1 MEKKGKYLL
10 GLFCALALA
19 LGFMWPEAA
28 NAETTLPEEV
38 AHTSHDGW
46 TELTA
51 ETRILAS
58 GSKYYLTSDVVLN
71 KQLICNSNVILC
83 LNGYEL
89 TVKDVLKGGIKIPK
103 GAALTICDCRPEAPQ
118 DVFKSPATGET
129 VTVNGGRIR
138 GSQCTDGII
147 YVDGGSL
154 TIYGGS
160 VVGNANRGIN
170 IVLGTFIMNGGAIL
184 HNKGGSGAG
193 VQVSGGSF
201 TMNGGIISNNESTGD
216 GGGVQLTGSNPQLTL
231 AGGTISNNT
240 AMKNGGGVYVS
251 PVSFSLSGDMV
262 IKDNSATG
270 NGKNVYF
277 FNINDDKAIN
287 IGQLKNTVPISMY
300 IYNQIKF
307 TNGWSASMGSADPAR
322 YFTSENTKYNILSDG
337 VELYMTKH
345 SHSWETSWQSA
356 DGYHWHNCSAEG
368 CFITENIGKDG
379 YGAHVGSDDGDCT
392 TMLKC
397 TTCDVEMIAAK
408 EHSFGTSPSNKVATA
423 ATCTEVATYYVK
435 CDNENCSQVSSAKTV
450 SSGTVDPDAHKPA
463 EDWTQEGDKHYHAC
477 ENGCDAHL
485 DEADCSGGTATC
497 AAKAVCSVCSNEYG
511 SVDANNHAW
520 STAWSSDD
528 THHWHECTNA
538 GCPVT
543 ANADKDGYA
552 THTPEVD
559 DGNCTTPIQCSVCNA
574 VTTAAK
580 TSHSF
585 NEKPSDRQA
594 AAATCTAPATYYV
607 QCDNCSAVTKEK
619 TIAQGEAAGHAWSSE
634 WSKDG
639 AGHWYACTREGCVEK
654 NNAATHT
661 PEADDGDCT
670 TAIRCSVCDWV
681 TTLARDKHSFT
692 TKASQSVAAE
702 ATCTE
707 ATIYYVQCDNCKTI
721 SQDKKV
727 AVGEALGH
735 SWTSAW
741 SSDDTHHWHECV
753 CEGCALQDKAQM
765 DGYGAHSYDNAF
777 DATCN
782 TCGYKRA
789 VSVPIV
795 TPPSYDIT
803 LPSIDHGTIAADA
816 KSARKGELVTIT
828 AVPDEGFA
836 LDTLTVTDQRGKTVA
851 LTDNDDESFSFIMPS
866 GRITIEAT
874 FTEIVP
880 EAPVVFVDAREGD
893 WFYSDVVFVSE
904 RGLMVGVDENHFAP
918 HKLTSRAMLVTVLYR
933 LEGEP
938 AAERS
943 GFSDVAE
950 DAWYSGAVAWA
961 EENGIVS
968 GHTDGTF
975 APNAAM
981 SREQMATILYRYA
994 CVKGYDTS
1002 ARADLSGYNDQD
1014 DISTYAKEALSWC
1027 KAVGIV
1033 GGVNETT
1040 LSPQSGAERAQ
1051 VAAMLHRF
1059 IERFQA

>member
-58 GSKYYLTSDVVLN
+58 GSKYYLKSDVVLN

-216 GGGVQLTGSNPQLTL
+216 GGGVQLTGLNPQLTL

-262 IKDNSATG
+262 IKDNSATE

-287 IGQLKNTVPISMY
+287 IGQLKNTVPISIY

-322 YFTSENTKYNILSDG
+322 YFTSENTGYNILSDG

-497 AAKAVCSVCSNEYG
+497 VAKAVCSVCSNEYG

-528 THHWHECTNA
+528 THHWH
-538 GCPVT
+538 
-543 ANADKDGYA
+543 
-552 THTPEVD
+552 
-559 DGNCTTPIQCSVCNA
+559 
-574 VTTAAK
+574 
-580 TSHSF
+580 
-585 NEKPSDRQA
+585 
-594 AAATCTAPATYYV
+594 
-607 QCDNCSAVTKEK
+607 
-619 TIAQGEAAGHAWSSE
+619 
-634 WSKDG
+634 
-639 AGHWYACTREGCVEK
+639 ACTR
-654 NNAATHT
+654 
-661 PEADDGDCT
+661 
-670 TAIRCSVCDWV
+670 
-681 TTLARDKHSFT
+681 
-692 TKASQSVAAE
+692 
-702 ATCTE
+702 
-707 ATIYYVQCDNCKTI
+707 
-721 SQDKKV
+721 
-727 AVGEALGH
+727 
-735 SWTSAW
+735 
-741 SSDDTHHWHECV
+741 
-753 CEGCALQDKAQM
+753 EGCALQDKAQM

-803 LPSIDHGTIAADA
+803 LPSIDHGTITTDA

-918 HKLTSRAMLVTVLYR
+918 HELTSRAMLVTVLYR

-938 AAERS
+938 TAERS

-981 SREQMATILYRYA
+981 SREQMATMLYRYA

-1014 DISTYAKEALSWC
+1014 DISTYAQEALSWC

-1033 GGVNETT
+1033 GGVDETT